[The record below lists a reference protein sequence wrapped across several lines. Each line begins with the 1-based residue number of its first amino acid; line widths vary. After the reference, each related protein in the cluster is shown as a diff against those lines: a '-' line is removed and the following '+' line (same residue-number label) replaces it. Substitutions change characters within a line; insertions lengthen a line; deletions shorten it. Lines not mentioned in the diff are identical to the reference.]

1 MSYREI
7 RALLKRVA
15 AGGDPERIPEG
26 ASLLTSG
33 VIDSL
38 AMVQLVTALESAYG
52 IAILEDE
59 LVPEHFD
66 SVRAIA
72 AFVDTKRR
80 GAP

>member
-1 MSYREI
+1 MRAHEI

-15 AGGDPERIPEG
+15 AGGDPEHLGEEV
-26 ASLLTSG
+26 SLLTSG

-52 IAILEDE
+52 IAILDDE

-66 SVRAIA
+66 SIRAIA
-72 AFVDTKRR
+72 RFVDTKRR
-80 GAP
+80 GGP